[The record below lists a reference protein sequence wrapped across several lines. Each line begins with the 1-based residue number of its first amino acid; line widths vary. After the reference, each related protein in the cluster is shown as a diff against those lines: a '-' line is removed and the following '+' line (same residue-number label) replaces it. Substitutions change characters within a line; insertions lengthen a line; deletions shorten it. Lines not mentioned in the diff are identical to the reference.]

1 MESSVRPLPPPHR
14 RDEQQERYA
23 RAYAAEQERWEQA
36 IAARV
41 PSHGDELPPL

>member
-1 MESSVRPLPPPHR
+1 LPPPHR
-14 RDEQQERYA
+14 RDDEQERYV

-41 PSHGDELPPL
+41 PSHDDELPPL